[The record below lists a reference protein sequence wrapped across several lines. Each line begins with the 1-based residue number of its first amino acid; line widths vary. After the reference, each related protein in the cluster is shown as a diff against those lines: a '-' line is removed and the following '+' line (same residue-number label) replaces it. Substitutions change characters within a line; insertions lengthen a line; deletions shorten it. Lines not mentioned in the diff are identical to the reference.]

1 MWPDQTQAAG
11 MACGLALR
19 QTPPAMEFDD
29 ARRYEMVRT
38 QLVGRDI
45 TDARVLAAMAQVPRL
60 AFVPPRLAAHAYD
73 DTPLDIG
80 EGQTISQ
87 PYIVAKMTELAQVAP
102 GDRVLEIGTGC
113 GYQTAVLAA
122 CGAEV
127 YSIEIVEGL
136 ARRAAATLRA
146 RGYGAPQVH
155 LRIGDGHA
163 GWPEAAPFA
172 AIVVT
177 AAPATV
183 PTALTSQLA
192 DGGRLVIPIGDTDQR
207 LVVIERLGDD
217 FTRREV
223 FPVRFVPMTGVPC
236 EG

>member
-1 MWPDQTQAAG
+1 MWLDQTQAAG
-11 MACGLALR
+11 MARGLALR
-19 QTPPAMEFDD
+19 QTPRAMEFDE
-29 ARRYEMVRT
+29 ARRYEMVQT
-38 QLVGRDI
+38 QLKGRDI
-45 TDARVLAAMAQVPRL
+45 ADGRVLAAMAQVPRHV
-60 AFVPPRLAAHAYD
+60 FVPPLLVAHAYD

-87 PYIVAKMTELAQVAP
+87 PYIVAKMTELAQLAP

-136 ARRAAATLRA
+136 AQRAAVTLRA
-146 RGYGAPQVH
+146 LGYGAPQVH

-172 AIVVT
+172 AILVT

-192 DGGRLVIPIGDTDQR
+192 DGGRLVIPVGDADQR

-217 FTRREV
+217 FTRHEI